1 MLHECSAKIPLTY
14 FHISP
19 WNRHIKKLDREKIV
33 YEVPELLK
41 PFFERRIPVQFYL
54 SSCGQTLQKKNCLHS
69 TKWEIHW
76 PFCSMFDNLPI
87 SRKYQ
92 WTIVWTK
99 MIDLTTVTLNNGT
112 YHKWGMKAKPKSWE
126 NFLDDNQMMHLA
138 NRTIGAIYSGR

>member
-54 SSCGQTLQKKNCLHS
+54 SSCGQTLQKKKLFTFN
-69 TKWEIHW
+69 KVG
-76 PFCSMFDNLPI
+76 I
-87 SRKYQ
+87 SLA
-92 WTIVWTK
+92 I
-99 MIDLTTVTLNNGT
+99 LLNI
-112 YHKWGMKAKPKSWE
+112 
-126 NFLDDNQMMHLA
+126 
-138 NRTIGAIYSGR
+138 R

>member
-69 TKWEIHW
+69 TKWEFHW
-76 PFCSMFDNLPI
+76 PFCSIFD
-87 SRKYQ
+87 S
-92 WTIVWTK
+92 
-99 MIDLTTVTLNNGT
+99 
-112 YHKWGMKAKPKSWE
+112 
-126 NFLDDNQMMHLA
+126 
-138 NRTIGAIYSGR
+138 